1 MSGYDDLAGLWAAD
15 EALWAAIS
23 QSPSGDYTPPRPI
36 AKVWDGYQDDRYSG
50 HKLPKKFQDDAGTE
64 QEPER
69 QSQTIVTPEQKAA
82 RQAKV
87 RKLAGNVVSER
98 RSTPSLPTGFRCD
111 SNCRMERA

>member
-1 MSGYDDLAGLWAAD
+1 LIL
-15 EALWAAIS
+15 
-23 QSPSGDYTPPRPI
+23 RI

-69 QSQTIVTPEQKAA
+69 QSQTIVTPEQKPA

-87 RKLAGNVVSER
+87 RKLAGNSMALDDIAKELEIPLTTVYR
-98 RSTPSLPTGFRCD
+98 DTGKG
-111 SNCRMERA
+111 AWGKLG